1 MTKTMS
7 KETKIK
13 RVIGM
18 INSGKTWEECADFF
32 GHSVTYLQKIVRES
46 YKTPTRYNNLL
57 RKARENKKA
66 NEQLSISNTEASK
79 VEDVEVVEK
88 VETAE
93 ESFEVIDEFEEA
105 EEEVILVE
113 TGYLL
118 EAGISVFT
126 QNVLP
131 IFIPSFCINELD
143 KMAKDNEKAKEIIM
157 AIMSTTNA
165 VQQTNL
171 RGYEYVYIR
180 RPSFEYKSRSKGIAA
195 AAKYLAECYPHV
207 RVLTNSYEVVRILEE
222 QYCENINVILDK
234 VPVAS

>member
-1 MTKTMS
+1 MIKTMC

-13 RVIGM
+13 KAISL
-18 INSGKTWEECADFF
+18 INAGKTWEECSEIL
-32 GHSVTYLQKIVRES
+32 GNSVAYLQKIVRES

-66 NEQLSISNTEASK
+66 NEQMSEPMVK
-79 VEDVEVVEK
+79 DVEVK
-88 VETAE
+88 VEAAE
-93 ESFEVIDEFEEA
+93 SIEVFDEFEED
-105 EEEVILVE
+105 EEVILVE

-157 AIMSTTNA
+157 AIMSTNA

-207 RVLTNSYEVVRILEE
+207 RVLTNSYEVERILKE
-222 QYCENINVILDK
+222 QNCENINVILDK
-234 VPVAS
+234 VPIAS

>member
-1 MTKTMS
+1 MIKTMC

-13 RVIGM
+13 KAISL
-18 INSGKTWEECADFF
+18 INAGKTWEECSEIL
-32 GHSVTYLQKIVRES
+32 GNSVAYLQKIVRES

-66 NEQLSISNTEASK
+66 NEQMSEPMVK
-79 VEDVEVVEK
+79 DVEVK
-88 VETAE
+88 VEAAE
-93 ESFEVIDEFEEA
+93 SIEVFDEFEED
-105 EEEVILVE
+105 EEVILVE

-157 AIMSTTNA
+157 AIMSTNA

-171 RGYEYVYIR
+171 RGYEYVYIK

-222 QYCENINVILDK
+222 QDCENINVILDK

>member
-1 MTKTMS
+1 MKTMC

-13 RVIGM
+13 KVISL
-18 INSGKTWEECADFF
+18 INSGKTWEECSELLEN
-32 GHSVTYLQKIVRES
+32 SVAYLQKIVREY

-93 ESFEVIDEFEEA
+93 ESFEVFDKFGED
-105 EEEVILVE
+105 EEVILVE

-118 EAGISVFT
+118 EVGISVFT

-131 IFIPSFCINELD
+131 IFISSFCVNELD

-157 AIMSTTNA
+157 AIMSTNA
-165 VQQTNL
+165 VQQINL
-171 RGYEYVYIR
+171 RGYEYVYIK
-180 RPSFEYKSRSKGIAA
+180 RPSFEYKPRSKGIAA

-207 RVLTNSYEVVRILEE
+207 RVLTNSYEVVKILEE
-222 QYCENINVILDK
+222 QDCENINVILNK

>member
-1 MTKTMS
+1 MC

-13 RVIGM
+13 KAISL
-18 INSGKTWEECADFF
+18 INAGKTWEECSEIL
-32 GHSVTYLQKIVRES
+32 GNSVAYLQKIVRES

-66 NEQLSISNTEASK
+66 NEQMSEPMVK
-79 VEDVEVVEK
+79 DVEVK
-88 VETAE
+88 VEAAE
-93 ESFEVIDEFEEA
+93 SIEVFDEFEED
-105 EEEVILVE
+105 EEVILVE

-157 AIMSTTNA
+157 AIMSTNA

-195 AAKYLAECYPHV
+195 AAKYLAECYSNV
-207 RVLTNSYEVVRILEE
+207 RVLTNSYEVERILKE
-222 QYCENINVILDK
+222 QNCENINVILDK
-234 VPVAS
+234 VPIAS

>member
-1 MTKTMS
+1 MC

-13 RVIGM
+13 KAISL
-18 INSGKTWEECADFF
+18 INAGKTWEECSEIL
-32 GHSVTYLQKIVRES
+32 GNSVAYLQKIVRES

-66 NEQLSISNTEASK
+66 NEQMSEPMVK
-79 VEDVEVVEK
+79 DVEVK
-88 VETAE
+88 VEAAE
-93 ESFEVIDEFEEA
+93 SIEVFDEFEED
-105 EEEVILVE
+105 EEVILVE

-157 AIMSTTNA
+157 AIMSTNA

-171 RGYEYVYIR
+171 RGYEYVYIK

-195 AAKYLAECYPHV
+195 AAKYLAECYSHV
-207 RVLTNSYEVVRILEE
+207 RVLTNSYEVERILKE
-222 QYCENINVILDK
+222 QNCENINVILDK
-234 VPVAS
+234 VPIAS

>member
-1 MTKTMS
+1 MKTMS
-7 KETKIK
+7 KQTKVK
-13 RVIGM
+13 RTIGM
-18 INSGKTWEECADFF
+18 INAGKTWEECSEIL
-32 GHSVTYLQKIVRES
+32 GNSVAYLQKIVRES

-57 RKARENKKA
+57 RKARENKRAKEL
-66 NEQLSISNTEASK
+66 EQQKTTA
-79 VEDVEVVEK
+79 EDVERVEK
-88 VETAE
+88 VEAAE
-93 ESFEVIDEFEEA
+93 SIEVFDEFEED
-105 EEEVILVE
+105 EEVILVE

-157 AIMSTTNA
+157 AIMSTNA

-195 AAKYLAECYPHV
+195 AAKYLAECYSHV
-207 RVLTNSYEVVRILEE
+207 RVLTNSYEVERILKE
-222 QYCENINVILDK
+222 QNCENINVILDK
-234 VPVAS
+234 VPIAS

>member
-1 MTKTMS
+1 MKTMS
-7 KETKIK
+7 KQTKVK
-13 RVIGM
+13 RTIGM
-18 INSGKTWEECADFF
+18 INAGKTWEECAEILEN
-32 GHSVTYLQKIVRES
+32 SVAHLQKIVRES

-57 RKARENKKA
+57 RKARENKRAKEL
-66 NEQLSISNTEASK
+66 EQQKTTA
-79 VEDVEVVEK
+79 EDVEIVEK
-88 VETAE
+88 VEAAE
-93 ESFEVIDEFEEA
+93 SIEVFDEFEED
-105 EEEVILVE
+105 EEVILVE

-157 AIMSTTNA
+157 AIMSTNA

-171 RGYEYVYIR
+171 RGYEYVYIK
-180 RPSFEYKSRSKGIAA
+180 RPSFKYKTRSKGIAA
-195 AAKYLAECYPHV
+195 AAKYLSECYPHV
-207 RVLTNSYEVVRILEE
+207 RVLTISYEVQRILEE
-222 QYCENINVILDK
+222 QKCENINVILDK

>member
-1 MTKTMS
+1 MKTMS
-7 KETKIK
+7 KQTKVK
-13 RVIGM
+13 RTIGM
-18 INSGKTWEECADFF
+18 INAGKTWEECAEILEN
-32 GHSVTYLQKIVRES
+32 SVAYLQKIVRES
-46 YKTPTRYNNLL
+46 YKTSTRYNNLL
-57 RKARENKKA
+57 RKARENKRAKEL
-66 NEQLSISNTEASK
+66 EQQKTTA
-79 VEDVEVVEK
+79 EDVKIVEK
-88 VETAE
+88 VEAAE
-93 ESFEVIDEFEEA
+93 SIEVFDEFEDDK
-105 EEEVILVE
+105 EVILVE

-157 AIMSTTNA
+157 AIMSTNA

-171 RGYEYVYIR
+171 RGCEYVYIR

>member
-1 MTKTMS
+1 MIKTMC

-13 RVIGM
+13 KAISL
-18 INSGKTWEECADFF
+18 INAGKTWEECSEIL
-32 GHSVTYLQKIVRES
+32 GNSVAYLQKIVRES

-66 NEQLSISNTEASK
+66 NEQMSEPMVK
-79 VEDVEVVEK
+79 DVEVK
-88 VETAE
+88 VEAAE
-93 ESFEVIDEFEEA
+93 SIEVFDEFEED
-105 EEEVILVE
+105 EEVILVE

-157 AIMSTTNA
+157 AIMSTNA

-171 RGYEYVYIR
+171 RGYEYVYIK

-195 AAKYLAECYPHV
+195 AAKYLAECYSHV
-207 RVLTNSYEVVRILEE
+207 RVLTNSYEVERILKE
-222 QYCENINVILDK
+222 QNCENINVILDK
-234 VPVAS
+234 VPIAS

>member
-1 MTKTMS
+1 MIKTMC

-13 RVIGM
+13 KAISL
-18 INSGKTWEECADFF
+18 INAGKTWEECSEIL
-32 GHSVTYLQKIVRES
+32 GNSVAYLQKIVRES

-66 NEQLSISNTEASK
+66 NEQMSEPMVK
-79 VEDVEVVEK
+79 DVEVK
-88 VETAE
+88 VEAAE
-93 ESFEVIDEFEEA
+93 SIEVFDEFEED
-105 EEEVILVE
+105 EEVILVE

-157 AIMSTTNA
+157 AIMSTNA

-195 AAKYLAECYPHV
+195 AAKYLAECYSHV
-207 RVLTNSYEVVRILEE
+207 RVLTNSYEVERILKE
-222 QYCENINVILDK
+222 QNCENINVILDK
-234 VPVAS
+234 VPIAS

>member
-1 MTKTMS
+1 MC

-13 RVIGM
+13 KAISL
-18 INSGKTWEECADFF
+18 INAGKTWEECSEIL
-32 GHSVTYLQKIVRES
+32 GNSVAYLQKIVRES

-66 NEQLSISNTEASK
+66 NEQMSEPMVK
-79 VEDVEVVEK
+79 DVEVK
-88 VETAE
+88 VEAAE
-93 ESFEVIDEFEEA
+93 SIEVFDEFEED
-105 EEEVILVE
+105 EEVILVE

-157 AIMSTTNA
+157 AIMSTNA

-195 AAKYLAECYPHV
+195 AAKYLAECYSHV

-222 QYCENINVILDK
+222 QDCENINVILDK

>member
-1 MTKTMS
+1 MC

-13 RVIGM
+13 KAISL
-18 INSGKTWEECADFF
+18 INAGKTWEECSEIL
-32 GHSVTYLQKIVRES
+32 GNSVAYLQKIVRES

-66 NEQLSISNTEASK
+66 NEQMSEPMVK
-79 VEDVEVVEK
+79 DVEVK
-88 VETAE
+88 VEAAE
-93 ESFEVIDEFEEA
+93 SIEVFDEFEED
-105 EEEVILVE
+105 EEVILVE

-157 AIMSTTNA
+157 AIMSTNA

-195 AAKYLAECYPHV
+195 AAKYLAECYSHV
-207 RVLTNSYEVVRILEE
+207 RVLTNSYEVERILKE
-222 QYCENINVILDK
+222 QNCENINVILDK
-234 VPVAS
+234 VPIAS